1 MHNAAYRGTNEAFVR
16 AHIDSPF
23 VILRR
28 SDRKH
33 RASFVDLKESLK
45 DQHSRLS
52 QPLELLMEQFTALQ
66 QRCSETDVA
75 LENTRSR
82 LTALERLNTES
93 KQKITDE
100 LDAMISRLEESERAA
115 TSRLQELTLAR
126 YSF

>member
-1 MHNAAYRGTNEAFVR
+1 
-16 AHIDSPF
+16 
-23 VILRR
+23 
-28 SDRKH
+28 
-33 RASFVDLKESLK
+33 
-45 DQHSRLS
+45 
-52 QPLELLMEQFTALQ
+52 MEQFTALQ